1 MRYQVSYVPRSAAAL
16 VLKLFI
22 FTTSATAGPPLICHT
37 IDIGGAKSLPWISHN
52 WNLTGSESYD
62 TRNLVSD
69 TISILDSDPTVLVHL
84 ETLRRATLYSQNDFG
99 TSRQLLL
106 KLVAR
111 SNAAGNAADAALA
124 SFDAGY
130 FAETMK
136 QLQWIHKGSANPAQ
150 GFDGF
155 SLIKKAVQFR
165 GDDPQMAFAAALIT
179 LDGPASEHQEY
190 ARKALA
196 GAKSDS
202 LLARNL
208 STHFMSS
215 QSETMAEMI
224 SRTPSTKVAKQ

>member
-1 MRYQVSYVPRSAAAL
+1 MKSNVTFVRRSAAAS
-16 VLKLFI
+16 VLTLFI
-22 FTTSATAGPPLICHT
+22 FITSAIAGPPLICHT
-37 IDIGGAKSLPWISHN
+37 IDIGSTKSLPWTDHN

-62 TRNLVSD
+62 TKNLVAD
-69 TISILDSDPTVLVHL
+69 TISVLDSDSTVLVHM
-84 ETLRRATLYSQNDFG
+84 ETLRRATLYSQNDSG

-111 SNAAGNAADAALA
+111 SNAAGNAAALA

-130 FAETMK
+130 FAETLK
-136 QLQWIHKGSANPAQ
+136 QLQWIHKESVNPAQ

-155 SLIKKAVQFR
+155 SLIKKAIQLR
-165 GDDPQMAFAAALIT
+165 PDDPQMAFAAALIT

-190 ARKALA
+190 ARKAIA
-196 GAKSDS
+196 GARSDA

-208 STHFMSS
+208 STHFMSP

-224 SRTPSTKVAKQ
+224 SRTPGTRMAKQ